1 MVAQL
6 RCWYH
11 GTDGHAIVH
20 CVTFQKIRDLKVKV
34 VSFFFLFLRE
44 LMYLDVLTNQICGK
58 FHLTSLLENKIW
70 KFLCHPEKIYVIG

>member
-34 VSFFFLFLRE
+34 VSFFFLFFKGTHVSR
-44 LMYLDVLTNQICGK
+44 C
-58 FHLTSLLENKIW
+58 FNKSNLW
-70 KFLCHPEKIYVIG
+70 KIPPYESP